1 MVLLKP
7 SSFKLGVTATI
18 KERFLDKGAGSIA
31 EYYSNIGQPTELTGI
46 KPMRMFHPHGYKYE
60 RSMTGPC
67 YAFLIKE
74 DAQTLLVKK
83 RALRK
88 ELGKNIVNHNVMW
101 YDGEEIVWDPI
112 ITNLVH
118 TTDDACEASMHYLSA
133 YPEYQLMT
141 RFMYPNPRLRKVVKR

>member
-1 MVLLKP
+1 M
-7 SSFKLGVTATI
+7 
-18 KERFLDKGAGSIA
+18 
-31 EYYSNIGQPTELTGI
+31 
-46 KPMRMFHPHGYKYE
+46 
-60 RSMTGPC
+60 
-67 YAFLIKE
+67 
-74 DAQTLLVKK
+74 KK

-101 YDGEEIVWDPI
+101 YDRKEIVWDPI

-141 RFMYPNPRLRKVVKR
+141 RFMYPNPRLRKAVKR